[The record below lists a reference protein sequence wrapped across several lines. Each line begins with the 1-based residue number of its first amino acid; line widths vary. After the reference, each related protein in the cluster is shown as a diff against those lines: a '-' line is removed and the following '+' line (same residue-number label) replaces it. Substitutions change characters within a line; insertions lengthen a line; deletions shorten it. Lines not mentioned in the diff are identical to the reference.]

1 MLTIRDE
8 IKHLHKLLKQ
18 HMTNVH
24 FLEEQAAGFGTMKV
38 PLELQNQLEAER
50 ETAATLQE
58 ALSELKRKH
67 PGAFKGA
74 GRRLV
79 PFAETE
85 PLPSVLI
92 IDSDPYWRD
101 IYVEVITAFVHKA
114 TTLHPQELIEH
125 PTAFSLA
132 GYQIAIIGIPPLEL
146 VASPQ
151 TLKNWN
157 KQIGRIGQAI
167 PVILL
172 TTKETTDLSLVTHH
186 ALRQHHTDSVATI
199 PKETFNYGWFIKMVK
214 KALALK
220 DSSP

>member
-1 MLTIRDE
+1 MLTIQDE
-8 IKHLHKLLKQ
+8 INHLKKLLKK

-24 FLEEQAAGFGTMKV
+24 FLEEQAAGFGTMDV
-38 PLELQNQLEAER
+38 PLKLHNQLEAER
-50 ETAATLQE
+50 EAVTTLQE
-58 ALSELKRKH
+58 DLSEMKRKH

-79 PFAETE
+79 PFSEND
-85 PLPSVLI
+85 PLPSVLV

-101 IYVEVITAFVHKA
+101 IFVEVITAFVHKA
-114 TTLHPQELIEH
+114 VTLPPQELIEP
-125 PTAFSLA
+125 PTAFSPKV
-132 GYQIAIIGIPPLEL
+132 YQIAVVGIPPLEL
-146 VASPQ
+146 VDSAQ
-151 TLKNWN
+151 ALKSWS
-157 KQIGRIGQAI
+157 KQIGRIGQAM

-186 ALRQHHTDSVATI
+186 ALRQRHTDSVATI

-220 DSSP
+220 ETYP